1 MATTLPTLIL
11 KTHSLMRTE
20 RGRKPKR
27 DLPCRGGPARS
38 VFLMIQ
44 VGYLV
49 MYCTTLYYADAVE
62 SVLRGFEAIPVVVT
76 LPAVVV
82 TAMCGIAV
90 RLYLVSS
97 VGFSHPAAGEK
108 FQKLFPGSR
117 AAGWAV
123 GCIASLDI
131 QPDRCRCLAGG
142 RGRARLRP
150 IFPTDSC
157 PERLPSRRLK
167 VYKIPLLSYKTDK
180 PR

>member
-1 MATTLPTLIL
+1 
-11 KTHSLMRTE
+11 
-20 RGRKPKR
+20 
-27 DLPCRGGPARS
+27 
-38 VFLMIQ
+38 MIQ

-108 FQKLFPGSR
+108 FQKLFPALVLLDGLWAASPLLISSQIGVGVSLAG
-117 AAGWAV
+117 AAG
-123 GCIASLDI
+123 
-131 QPDRCRCLAGG
+131 LAYAPFSQ
-142 RGRARLRP
+142 RTLVQSVYRP
-150 IFPTDSC
+150 G
-157 PERLPSRRLK
+157 
-167 VYKIPLLSYKTDK
+167 V
-180 PR
+180 